1 MSNTDDVKNKID
13 NLSKKYKCITC
24 KYFTDFIRDYDKH
37 IKSQKHK
44 NGGQIKSKVE
54 RTCVI

>member
-44 NGGQIKSKVE
+44 NGG
-54 RTCVI
+54 